1 MSENKRVTFRLN
13 EEEIEKFKGF
23 TEEYNLSQAEAF
35 TKLIEALELSKAK
48 VIVSDRAKEIE
59 TIESHLSAIQNIYLT
74 ALEINQNAESTI
86 EENFSKEL
94 NSKDQTI
101 IDLQEKNKAF
111 KLSLEESKEIKKAND
126 VLLKEIQDL
135 KIQLQERIEEVKKVN
150 DSNSTLNEIVA
161 EYKSYK
167 IINIDLEKDNTELKT
182 KVSNGET
189 SVKDLNNKLGAVQ
202 NELDNIKEFYQQQ
215 LQELKSDSKQ
225 TLADREQTYENTIK
239 GLKSEHKE
247 ELQELKKEAKGNIVE
262 LKVDYKQEL
271 ESLKTDKDAII
282 ESLRKEIEAAKKS
295 KTKKTTTK
303 TAMKKEDK

>member
-13 EEEIEKFKGF
+13 EDEIEKFKAF
-23 TEEYNLSQAEAF
+23 TEEYNISQAEGF

-48 VIVSDRAKEIE
+48 VIVSDRMKEIE
-59 TIESHLSAIQNIYLT
+59 SIESHLAAIQNIYLT
-74 ALEINQNAESTI
+74 ALEINQNAEVTI
-86 EENFSKEL
+86 KENFSREL
-94 NSKDQTI
+94 DSKDQSI
-101 IDLQEKNKAF
+101 IDLQDKNKAF
-111 KLSLEESKEIKKAND
+111 KMSLEELKEIKKVNNG
-126 VLLKEIQDL
+126 LLKEIQDL

-167 IINIDLEKDNTELKT
+167 ITNIDIEKDNIELKA

-225 TLADREQTYENTIK
+225 TLVDRDR
-239 GLKSEHKE
+239 KS
-247 ELQELKKEAKGNIVE
+247 V
-262 LKVDYKQEL
+262 V
-271 ESLKTDKDAII
+271 
-282 ESLRKEIEAAKKS
+282 
-295 KTKKTTTK
+295 
-303 TAMKKEDK
+303 